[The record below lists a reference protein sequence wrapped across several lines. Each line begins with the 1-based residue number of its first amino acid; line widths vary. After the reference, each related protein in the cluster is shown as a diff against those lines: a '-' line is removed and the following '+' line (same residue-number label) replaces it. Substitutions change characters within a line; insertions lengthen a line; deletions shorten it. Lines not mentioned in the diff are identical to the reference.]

1 MKEDYSY
8 IILILVLI
16 IIGFG
21 VGYLYIKYMPP
32 IKVIVINQ
40 PKSLGL

>member
-8 IILILVLI
+8 IVLVFILLLI
-16 IIGFG
+16 SFG

-32 IKVIVINQ
+32 IKVIIVNQ
-40 PKSLGL
+40 PKPLGL